1 MTTHTKLLLSA
12 MLGAAWAWA
21 GCSVGSLIDGSLTDR
36 AEGVGPVVA
45 RYALTAE
52 DGNALP
58 CCAVDSSA
66 VRITVVGGA
75 LTFHGPADYHD
86 TVYTPGGPMSAACV
100 HGVPSGANVNSFTH
114 IVTLPD
120 GTSYLQLPCDRGSY
134 TLVVMRRLENTDGS
148 STTDS
153 VAISSGTF
161 TASPDHVHL
170 VDSGNARGFTTTVSG
185 ATLVVAS
192 SAHQYRFEAQH

>member
-1 MTTHTKLLLSA
+1 MTTHTKLLLSE

-58 CCAVDSSA
+58 CCAVDSGGL
-66 VRITVVGGA
+66 RITVVGGA
-75 LTFHGPADYHD
+75 LTFHGPAGYHD
-86 TVYTPGGPMSAACV
+86 TVYTPGGPASAACV
-100 HGVPSGANVNSFTH
+100 HGFPSGTNVNTFTH

-120 GTSYLQLPCDRGSY
+120 GTSYL
-134 TLVVMRRLENTDGS
+134 
-148 STTDS
+148 
-153 VAISSGTF
+153 
-161 TASPDHVHL
+161 
-170 VDSGNARGFTTTVSG
+170 
-185 ATLVVAS
+185 
-192 SAHQYRFEAQH
+192 